1 MDAYMARLVLA
12 ARGRGRRVGGAS
24 VHPVARAGNLLAW
37 PRERLRQ
44 LVAQPCPPGS
54 WKPDIVLQASCIDEA
69 ETLLVPHHSRGDH
82 WALVEGECPPHLFFY
97 LQTLDPHPPNPR
109 PPTPLPVDS
118 QGRCIRYYDS
128 LPRQRKEQFK
138 EATAAVARF
147 LDAAGVARFSN
158 VMDWPRQLVSSC
170 PRQANGDDCGAFAL
184 MAAQQLAFGI
194 R

>member
-1 MDAYMARLVLA
+1 MLPEDLRTLQPRAWVEGRVMDAYMARLVLA

-24 VHPVARAGNLLAW
+24 VHLVARAGNLLAW
-37 PRERLRQ
+37 PREQLRQ

-109 PPTPLPVDS
+109 PPPHCQSTRRGGASGTTTRCRDS
-118 QGRCIRYYDS
+118 ARSSSRK
-128 LPRQRKEQFK
+128 PQRP
-138 EATAAVARF
+138 
-147 LDAAGVARFSN
+147 
-158 VMDWPRQLVSSC
+158 W
-170 PRQANGDDCGAFAL
+170 
-184 MAAQQLAFGI
+184 LASWM
-194 R
+194 RLAWLASAM